1 MEKSFDL
8 LNRIFNDVENMN
20 TLVNFIGGMA
30 DEEGPEA
37 IERCKNEEKDPE
49 ERLKMAFTEGECA
62 GMTAGFNVGFVYG
75 NMFEVVDPEGKE
87 YVEALRKKLIHD
99 GTLMFVPKGRV
110 KKAA

>member
-8 LNRIFNDVENMN
+8 LNRIFNDVEMTNP
-20 TLVNFIGGMA
+20 LCAFVAGMA
-30 DEEGPEA
+30 EEERSGA
-37 IERCKNEEKDPE
+37 IEKCKKEKDRKDPVE
-49 ERLKMAFTEGECA
+49 EAFTWGVYA

-99 GTLMFVPKGRV
+99 GTLMYVPKKRV
-110 KKAA
+110 AKAA